1 MKRLLP
7 LAFALSLAGTAAIA
21 QEQRI
26 VETVPTTAVG
36 ATTVIGGYTYIA
48 IALGVLVLVS
58 VAGGD
63 SGSSTTGTN

>member
-7 LAFALSLAGTAAIA
+7 LAFALSLAGTATIA

-26 VETVPTTAVG
+26 VETVPTTATG
-36 ATTVIGGYTYIA
+36 ATTVIGGYTYLA
-48 IALGVLVLVS
+48 IALGVLVLVG
-58 VAGGD
+58 VASGD